1 MKSVYEMKVRLI
13 SADKEVKVRLR
24 SQTGKENQTK
34 IRLERKFRLRMKRNS
49 D

>member
-13 SADKEVKVRLR
+13 RADKEVKVRLR
-24 SQTGKENQTK
+24 SQTVKENQTK